1 MLRNTSQV
9 LAWFLAVNAALTVP
23 VHADQIVIASA
34 ASIERSG
41 ERVGVS
47 AGSID
52 HICEMVTIPPVR
64 LETQSKY
71 DQTVMSKSIVDDA
84 ASRIRRQ
91 KLAPIDDAIRR
102 LEVMAVD
109 TINATRD
116 QSTECVGRNLEAWAA
131 AGALTDMAT
140 SDANLSRDR
149 FMASIAGLLMESRA
163 RGRDFARQSVVRPWL
178 RSIADQTIRYYDR
191 NAGSISRRNNH
202 RYWAGLSVG
211 RIGYLLDDEGMLSWS
226 RSSLDIGLCQVDRDG
241 FLPLELA
248 RGKKAFD
255 YHLYAFV
262 ALRSLSALLSG
273 HARVEESSCS
283 GGLERL
289 QARIE
294 SGLTSIASFET
305 RSGYRQDTPSRRNL
319 LTATRLSARSQAAT
333 GPLTS
338 ISY

>member
-1 MLRNTSQV
+1 VLRNTTQV
-9 LAWFLAVNAALTVP
+9 LAWFLAVNVALTAP
-23 VHADQIVIASA
+23 VYADPVVIASA
-34 ASIERSG
+34 ASIERSS
-41 ERVGVS
+41 ERFGFS
-47 AGSID
+47 AGSDD

-71 DQTVMSKSIVDDA
+71 DQTIMSKSVVDDA
-84 ASRIRRQ
+84 ASRIRQ
-91 KLAPIDDAIRR
+91 QALAPIDDAIRR
-102 LEVMAVD
+102 LEVIAVD
-109 TINATRD
+109 TMTTATD
-116 QSTECVGRNLEAWAA
+116 QSIECVARNLEAWAE

-149 FMASIAGLLMESRA
+149 IMASIAGLLLESRA
-163 RGRDFARQSVVRPWL
+163 RGRDMAGQSVVRPWL

-226 RSSLDIGLCQVDRDG
+226 RLSLDVGLCQVDREG

-262 ALRSLSALLSG
+262 ALRSLSALLSDD
-273 HARVEESSCS
+273 ARVEKSSCA

-289 QARIE
+289 QTRIE
-294 SGLTSIASFET
+294 NGLASVASFES

-319 LTATRLSARSQAAT
+319 LTATRLSTRSQAAT
-333 GPLTS
+333 RLRTS